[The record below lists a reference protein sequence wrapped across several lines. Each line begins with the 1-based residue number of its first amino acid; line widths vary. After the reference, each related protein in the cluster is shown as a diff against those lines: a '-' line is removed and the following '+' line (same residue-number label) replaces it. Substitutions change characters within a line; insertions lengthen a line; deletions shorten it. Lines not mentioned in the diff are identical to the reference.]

1 MWAAAKHTTSGSDS
15 LFGPAKTAL
24 ARGDHMVVDQHQP
37 RCQSVSR
44 SFITVDHQYQA
55 ALAPEPAVIGAARR
69 HIGPLPASSGTQPGA
84 PWRQELRKGTWP
96 QPRRNWPGGGRS
108 RTPGRTINTL
118 TVLGPAGNPRA
129 RHTDRAA
136 RALLAPRASA
146 RARTPRAPGDPA
158 RRQTHQCA
166 TARRHKAE
174 NSPLRRCRQCATGSI
189 SGSRERMDLPEERAL
204 RTHIA
209 MPGSEYVCSVS

>member
-37 RCQSVSR
+37 RCQRVSR

-84 PWRQELRKGTWP
+84 TWRQELREGNMAAAAAELAW
-96 QPRRNWPGGGRS
+96 RRPE
-108 RTPGRTINTL
+108 PH
-118 TVLGPAGNPRA
+118 A
-129 RHTDRAA
+129 RPDHQHADRA
-136 RALLAPRASA
+136 
-146 RARTPRAPGDPA
+146 
-158 RRQTHQCA
+158 
-166 TARRHKAE
+166 
-174 NSPLRRCRQCATGSI
+174 
-189 SGSRERMDLPEERAL
+189 
-204 RTHIA
+204 
-209 MPGSEYVCSVS
+209 